1 MGLLV
6 DYVRFG
12 KIAETPVLPSPTGK
26 VLLLGNSIRK
36 EYADRPT
43 FEGDGSPYLY
53 AILFGEATY
62 FIHTSKPVAY
72 GPNVLQIYVLEWRT
86 TAIKCLK
93 YLLRRHVNAADALGE
108 VMATMKVFNPKP
120 RMKPDYRG
128 IKKHFSRIYSE
139 HAYMW
144 SNGSIEDEIRIPPF
158 VDIISKTRMD
168 SIDVRLKF
176 SCRGALIFIYPFAIA
191 IEIGKARVIILEE
204 YLLFYST
211 HIQLS
216 GAALDLLASI
226 GLPIKAQ
233 CMRSARDELLKLAS
247 VDALA
252 ILPSPISEEV
262 YPHLWRV
269 YDGMKDE
276 FYYE

>member
-1 MGLLV
+1 MGLLLN
-6 DYVRFG
+6 YVRFG
-12 KIAETPVLPSPTGK
+12 KIAETSALPSPTGN

-36 EYADRPT
+36 EYADQPT
-43 FEGDGSPYLY
+43 FEGDGEPYLY
-53 AILFGEATY
+53 AILFGEAAY
-62 FIHTSKPVAY
+62 FVYTSKPVAY
-72 GPNVLQIYVLEWRT
+72 GPNVLQIHVLEWRT
-86 TAIKCLK
+86 SAIKYLR
-93 YLLRRHVNAADALGE
+93 YLLRGHVNAASALGE
-108 VMATMKVFNPKP
+108 IMAKVKISNLKP
-120 RMKPDYRG
+120 RMKPDDRG

-158 VDIISKTRMD
+158 VDIISETRMD
-168 SIDVRLKF
+168 STDVRLKF
-176 SCRGALIFIYPFAIA
+176 NCRGALIFIYPFAIA

-204 YLLFYST
+204 YLLFYFG
-211 HIQLS
+211 HVQLS

-233 CMRSARDELLKLAS
+233 CVRSARDELLKLAS